1 MAVNHT
7 AKQIVPFR
15 AKNYRQLPTICER
28 VFTINNNCIDQ
39 GSLKRN
45 WPNWQNWH
53 ADFCCV
59 SFFSGQSSREHKT
72 PIILAHEIASTG
84 HCSCVRSA
92 GRGTHRRLKEP
103 CQNHIPAQRTKHGR
117 RNPAWNRTPLRLMV
131 VFLHDQI
138 DHFDQVRANLVN
150 LVNLVTWNF
159 WESCN
164 ANAIAL
170 FALWIHESAESTNVY
185 DEQQKPVGM
194 KKKKVG
200 IRSAWRRSYQA
211 KYLFLIWQ
219 STHFK
224 IGGLKIATKI
234 IRINDL
240 CKFLHE
246 TVETIETLCA

>member
-1 MAVNHT
+1 MRIFVVCLFFQDKAAANTRH
-7 AKQIVPFR
+7 QS
-15 AKNYRQLPTICER
+15 Y
-28 VFTINNNCIDQ
+28 
-39 GSLKRN
+39 SL
-45 WPNWQNWH
+45 
-53 ADFCCV
+53 
-59 SFFSGQSSREHKT
+59 
-72 PIILAHEIASTG
+72 IEIASTG

-103 CQNHIPAQRTKHGR
+103 CQNQIPAQRTKHGR
-117 RNPAWNRTPLRLMV
+117 RNTAWNRTPLRLMV